1 MSNGSYSTLW
11 FIVEIRKSF
20 RSTKWERIA
29 DFGFIDEL
37 KDFIYKDPLNPYMRI
52 QVLKRCKYW
61 RRNPF
66 NNIYKNT
73 FDKVLNQLKEKF
85 YPKDDVF
92 IYHILG
98 YENHKQTI
106 PRLSIP
112 HLKLEEAHTQ
122 LNFIRDMYPLM
133 HIEMQLVKKN
143 SPVYLDAVEI
153 SNKILQKYFIEV
165 TKELKYRLIWNNEK
179 INIPEEEE
187 KREEKFWEV
196 VDNKKECCI
205 CLTSK
210 NSLCFIQLNKNRDEP
225 CCSCNIEICNSCVGN
240 ILPRRCPTCRTEAE
254 MIVTKY
260 WNHEKPSSICE
271 YEE

>member
-1 MSNGSYSTLW
+1 MSNTSWLW
-11 FIVEIRKSF
+11 IVQIRTTF
-20 RSTKWERIA
+20 RSNKWETIA
-29 DFGFIDEL
+29 SFQDIEEL

-52 QVLKRCKYW
+52 LVLKYTIANYW
-61 RRNPF
+61 VRKPYKG
-66 NNIYKNT
+66 IYQIN

-98 YENHKQTI
+98 YENRKQTI
-106 PRLSIP
+106 PRLVLP
-112 HLKLEEAHTQ
+112 HLKIDEAQ
-122 LNFIRDMYPLM
+122 AELDFIRDMYPLM

-143 SPVYLDAVEI
+143 SPVYLHAVENQTKFYKDI
-153 SNKILQKYFIEV
+153 FIKV
-165 TKELKYRLIWNNEK
+165 TTELKYGLIWNNEK
-179 INIPEEEE
+179 INMPKEEE
-187 KREEKFWEV
+187 REEKFWEV
-196 VDNKKECCI
+196 IDNKKKCCI

-240 ILPRRCPTCRTEAE
+240 ILPRRCPTCRTGAE

-260 WNHEKPSSICE
+260 WSQGSPTSICE